1 VASPCLIL
9 LVARVLLHRVDPHAL
24 LVHLSA
30 HHGPVL
36 ILRVGLLTPLTP
48 RVPLD
53 RFRGPYWLSSTEPC
67 YGRHSTPGCQT
78 TPAVINCTWL
88 GSHSRPGGVRLV
100 TQTILGV
107 TWSFDCKIAV
117 VKVVIIFSTT
127 PYLDVHL
134 GLHHVQ
140 ATQPRGLVPAVGTPL
155 PGVRLVTRTALAV
168 INRWCGCHS
177 RVSDGPY
184 ILAINN
190 WSFRV
195 QNDVGK
201 SANPTSP
208 NSVAGCPRVRRR
220 RMASSFGSCSISMS
234 SSCFGWWYIRGGWG
248 RGGVE
253 RRRVSAFVFFSPP
266 SLSSVHLGLEK

>member
-1 VASPCLIL
+1 M
-9 LVARVLLHRVDPHAL
+9 
-24 LVHLSA
+24 
-30 HHGPVL
+30 
-36 ILRVGLLTPLTP
+36 
-48 RVPLD
+48 
-53 RFRGPYWLSSTEPC
+53 
-67 YGRHSTPGCQT
+67 
-78 TPAVINCTWL
+78 
-88 GSHSRPGGVRLV
+88 V

-201 SANPTSP
+201 SAKLTAAAANDT
-208 NSVAGCPRVRRR
+208 SVAETRAGNT
-220 RMASSFGSCSISMS
+220 ASPSKNSGRYAAYIIVTTAPTHHGGST
-234 SSCFGWWYIRGGWG
+234 
-248 RGGVE
+248 
-253 RRRVSAFVFFSPP
+253 
-266 SLSSVHLGLEK
+266 